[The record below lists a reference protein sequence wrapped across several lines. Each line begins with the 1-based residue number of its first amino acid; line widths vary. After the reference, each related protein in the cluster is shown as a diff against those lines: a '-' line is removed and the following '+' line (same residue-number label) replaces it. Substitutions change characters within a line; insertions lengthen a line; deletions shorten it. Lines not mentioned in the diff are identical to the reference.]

1 MIMVAREEKQRYGS
15 DFDLAMRCVGTAA
28 WTEFFDHELLGLSLF
43 VLGGRVVP
51 PLAAI
56 AR

>member
-1 MIMVAREEKQRYGS
+1 MVACEEKQRYGS

-51 PLAAI
+51 PLTAI